1 MVRHRGDSVEETVGA
16 SAAFIVVAMPQA
28 KKMRL
33 GSSDEWP
40 PQNDVVV
47 AEGPLVLFPDG
58 KEPTP
63 RPDAVLLSQGTK
75 VEQALTAFDV
85 QNLSLALSELA
96 VLRITRDVYR
106 AVQLKS
112 ESTEVYIIIS
122 ADVERTLIQKHIRS
136 KDRKVNYRLW
146 LDNSIAFKKPQ
157 STADRQLFGNYCYL
171 STPLCTQ
178 LQNEK
183 LEKMER
189 KPRGKTDSVTVHLA
203 IDANLS
209 LSPTD
214 AIALLSGA
222 KKLVLLDKGKNEVV

>member
-1 MVRHRGDSVEETVGA
+1 
-16 SAAFIVVAMPQA
+16 MPQA

-122 ADVERTLIQKHIRS
+122 ADVERTLTSVGTNTAQSILGSARDAQSSFVATSSEAATQIRAIS
-136 KDRKVNYRLW
+136 VEIERAYPYAGRL
-146 LDNSIAFKKPQ
+146 
-157 STADRQLFGNYCYL
+157 
-171 STPLCTQ
+171 
-178 LQNEK
+178 
-183 LEKMER
+183 
-189 KPRGKTDSVTVHLA
+189 
-203 IDANLS
+203 
-209 LSPTD
+209 
-214 AIALLSGA
+214 
-222 KKLVLLDKGKNEVV
+222 